1 MNRRQLERGLWV
13 CTVSVLGLMGREVM
27 LAHRDDIAAASAS
40 GRLLGSGA
48 IPRMAAFDSDS
59 LDSASSHIVTHDPF
73 RVDRKPAMV
82 AFSIAASGV
91 PAPPVPAAP
100 IVRIVL
106 HGTIGG
112 PPWRAI
118 ISGIPGRDGTIVVS
132 SGDTLGT
139 VAIRSV
145 NKDGVTVRVRDST
158 WTVTL
163 AKAGV

>member
-1 MNRRQLERGLWV
+1 MNRRHVERGLW
-13 CTVSVLGLMGREVM
+13 TVTVLVFVLICREVI
-27 LAHRDDIAAASAS
+27 LANRNDVLATGIN
-40 GRLLGSGA
+40 GRVLGSGA
-48 IPRMAAFDSDS
+48 IPKMAAFDSDS
-59 LDSASSHIVTHDPF
+59 LDSATTHTVTHDPF
-73 RVDRKPAMV
+73 RVDRKPAMI
-82 AFSIAASGV
+82 AFSMAPSGV
-91 PAPPVPAAP
+91 AGPPVPPAP

-112 PPWRAI
+112 PPWHAI

-145 NKDGVTVRVRDST
+145 NRDGVTVRVRDST

-163 AKAGV
+163 AKAGA